1 MEKKV
6 LRKQFLAER
15 KQLSELQ
22 RIKLDD
28 LLLLQFQQLNYEG
41 IQTVLSYW
49 PLAEKAEPD
58 TFLCSRYL
66 RYMLPELTIAYPVI
80 DAAGTQMQA
89 IAVDE
94 ETIFQANT
102 WGIPE
107 PQNGQ
112 PISPESIDLV
122 LVPLLI
128 FDREGFRVG
137 YGKGYYD
144 RFLANCRKDIVKI
157 GFSYFEPVDK
167 ISDTTQFDV
176 PLTYCITP
184 QHIYEF

>member
-1 MEKKV
+1 MEKKA

-22 RIKLDD
+22 RLKLDD
-28 LLLLQFQQLNYEG
+28 LLLLQFQQLNYQG

-49 PLAEKAEPD
+49 PLAEKAEPNS
-58 TFLCSRYL
+58 FLCSRYL
-66 RYMLPELTIAYPVI
+66 RFILPELAIAYPVI
-80 DAAGTQMQA
+80 DAAGIKLKAM
-89 IAVDE
+89 AVEE
-94 ETIFQANT
+94 ETIFQSNA

-107 PQNGQ
+107 PQNGK
-112 PISPESIDLV
+112 ILSPETFDLV

-128 FDREGFRVG
+128 FDRQGFRVG

-144 RFLANCRKDIVKI
+144 RLLANCRKDIVKI

-167 ISDTTQFDV
+167 ITDTDQFDV

>member
-1 MEKKV
+1 MDKKA

-28 LLLLQFQQLNYEG
+28 LLLLQFQQLNFQG

-49 PLAEKAEPD
+49 PLAEKAEPNS
-58 TFLCSRYL
+58 FLCSRYL
-66 RYMLPELTIAYPVI
+66 RFILPVLTIAYPVI
-80 DAAGTQMQA
+80 DAAETQMQA
-89 IAVDE
+89 IEVEE
-94 ETIFQANT
+94 ETVFKHNA

-107 PQNGQ
+107 PQNGKSL
-112 PISPESIDLV
+112 SPETIDLV

-128 FDREGFRVG
+128 FDRLGYRVG

-144 RFLANCRKDIVKI
+144 RLLANCRKDIVKI

-167 ISDTTQFDV
+167 ITDTDQFDV